1 MELTGTVV
9 DQANGKPIANVTIW
23 EIAPDGRSAEIIGY
37 SDGAG
42 KYDVYINSSAS
53 NINFVTDGYTG
64 TNIPA
69 GQALLSDQVLL
80 AKDGALSAKFT
91 LSGMP
96 AWIWVLLAGIGIFFL
111 GDGKRKK

>member
-1 MELTGTVV
+1 
-9 DQANGKPIANVTIW
+9 
-23 EIAPDGRSAEIIGY
+23 
-37 SDGAG
+37 
-42 KYDVYINSSAS
+42 
-53 NINFVTDGYTG
+53 
-64 TNIPA
+64 
-69 GQALLSDQVLL
+69 VLL

>member
-9 DQANGKPIANVTIW
+9 DQANGNTLANVTIW

-37 SDGAG
+37 TDGSG
-42 KYDVYINSSAS
+42 KYDVFVNNAGS

-80 AKDGALSAKFT
+80 VKDGTVQAKFT

-96 AWIWVLLAGIGIFFL
+96 AWVWVFLAGIAVFFI
-111 GDGKRKK
+111 GDGKKRR